1 MYLKTLLERIV
12 ITPVSRF
19 VSDDEVHFPGAS
31 LGLAGR
37 SGAGAQAQEERRGKQ
52 GLLSCMMGCT
62 RELRVRNTTYSV
74 LDYYIPSRVSA
85 CPRPAGR

>member
-1 MYLKTLLERIV
+1 MC
-12 ITPVSRF
+12 RF

-37 SGAGAQAQEERRGKQ
+37 SGVTAGAQAQEARRGKQ

-62 RELRVRNTTYSV
+62 RELRVSISY
-74 LDYYIPSRVSA
+74 RVDA
-85 CPRPAGR
+85 VVMDR

>member
-1 MYLKTLLERIV
+1 MFDRQLIEGRLDEMYSKTLQERIV
-12 ITPVSRF
+12 ITSVFRF

-37 SGAGAQAQEERRGKQ
+37 SGVQAQEERRGKQ

-62 RELRVRNTTYSV
+62 RQLRVTTYSV
-74 LDYYIPSRVSA
+74 LSEYQN
-85 CPRPAGR
+85 

>member
-1 MYLKTLLERIV
+1 MC
-12 ITPVSRF
+12 RF

-37 SGAGAQAQEERRGKQ
+37 SGVGSQAQEERRGKQ

-62 RELRVRNTTYSV
+62 RELRVRSF
-74 LDYYIPSRVSA
+74 I
-85 CPRPAGR
+85 

>member
-1 MYLKTLLERIV
+1 MC
-12 ITPVSRF
+12 RF

-37 SGAGAQAQEERRGKQ
+37 SGAGAQAQEARRGKQ

-62 RELRVRNTTYSV
+62 RELRVRTF
-74 LDYYIPSRVSA
+74 I
-85 CPRPAGR
+85 